1 MDLLFTIMLRVVW
14 FIPVLLFIG
23 WIISLAD
30 PQSRW
35 AATRLLTRISDPY
48 MRRVRGLLEKILTY
62 QKLLLAEG
70 VLSMRGSFIGS
81 TPMTND
87 DIDFTIEAARRAL
100 TKLIAA

>member
-48 MRRVRGLLEKILTY
+48 MRRVRGLLPTIGMLDLSPMLIFILAWIV
-62 QKLLLAEG
+62 QQLLRM
-70 VLSMRGSFIGS
+70 LS
-81 TPMTND
+81 
-87 DIDFTIEAARRAL
+87 
-100 TKLIAA
+100 